1 MILTPQALIALMP
14 IILMAATVVVV
25 MLTIAWRRNHRL
37 TAILSAAGQLMA
49 LLSLAP
55 VLNVMPQPVTAL
67 LIMDSYAVFYMGLM
81 LVSGLAGTFLFYGY
95 IDRFQGNREELYLL
109 LLMATLGAMVLVASN
124 DFVSL
129 FLGLELMTLSLFGM
143 VAYPVRQRR
152 ALEAAIKYLILSAV
166 ASAVMLFGIALLY
179 AELGTMELP
188 KISGLLPDPDG
199 PRNLMLLAGG
209 AMIMVGFGFKLSLV
223 PFHAWTPDV
232 YEGAPAPV
240 TGFLATVSKGAVLA
254 LALRYFISSGAY
266 QYDSL
271 VLGLSLAAVLSIL
284 VGNWLALMQQNVKRI
299 LAYSSIAHFGYVLV
313 GMIAAGPLGIEATS
327 IYIVTYFVTTLGA
340 FGVVGLLSTP
350 MGDRDADQL
359 WDYRGMFW
367 RRPFLTGA
375 FTVALLSLAGIPFT
389 AGFIGKLYVVAAGVD
404 QKLWVLLAAVVAGS
418 AIGLFYYL
426 RVMVTLYLPST
437 TLRNARVALSWPQ
450 KIMGLATVILT
461 LVLVWMG
468 TYPQPLIAVTRAMMA
483 PLQ

>member
-1 MILTPQALIALMP
+1 MMNQQALIALMP
-14 IILMAATVVVV
+14 IILMAATTVVV
-25 MLTIAWRRNHRL
+25 MLAIAWRRNHRS
-37 TAILSAAGQLMA
+37 TAFLSAVGQLAA
-49 LLSLAP
+49 LASLAP
-55 VLNVMPQPVTAL
+55 VLNVMPQQVTAML
-67 LIMDSYAVFYMGLM
+67 VMDSYAVYYMGL
-81 LVSGLAGTFLFYGY
+81 LLASGLAGTFLFYGY
-95 IDRFQGNREELYLL
+95 IDKFQGNREELYLL

-129 FLGLELMTLSLFGM
+129 FLGLELMSLSLFAM
-143 VAYPVRQRR
+143 VGYPVRERR

-166 ASAVMLFGIALLY
+166 ASAILLFGIALVY
-179 AELGTMELP
+179 AELGTLELP
-188 KISGLLPDPDG
+188 KLARLLPDPQG

-223 PFHAWTPDV
+223 PFHLWTPDV

-254 LALRYFISSGAY
+254 LALRYFITSGVHV
-266 QYDSL
+266 YDSL
-271 VLGLSLAAVLSIL
+271 VMGLSLTALLSIM

-313 GMIAAGPLGIEATS
+313 GMIAAGPLGVETVS
-327 IYIVTYFVTTLGA
+327 IYLVTYFVTTLGA

-350 MGDRDADQL
+350 IGDRDADHL
-359 WDYRGMFW
+359 WDYRGLFW

-375 FTVALLSLAGIPFT
+375 FTVILLSLAGIPFT
-389 AGFIGKLYVVAAGVD
+389 AGFIGKFYVVAAGVE
-404 QKLWVLLAAVVAGS
+404 QGLWVLLAAVVAGS

-437 TLRNARVALSWPQ
+437 TTRNVRLELSWPQ
-450 KIMGLATVILT
+450 KVMGLAM
-461 LVLVWMG
+461 LVLTAALVFMG
-468 TYPQPLIAVTRAMMA
+468 TYPEPLIAVTRAMMA

>member
-1 MILTPQALIALMP
+1 MMTAQALIALMP

-25 MLTIAWRRNHRL
+25 MLVIAWQRNHRITAFL
-37 TAILSAAGQLMA
+37 TAGGQLLA
-49 LLSLAP
+49 LLSLGP
-55 VLNVMPQPVTAL
+55 VLNVMPQPVTAML
-67 LIMDSYAVFYMGLM
+67 VMDSYAVFYMGLM
-81 LVSGLAGTFLFYGY
+81 LASGLAGTFLFYGY

-143 VAYPVRQRR
+143 VAYPVRERR

-166 ASAVMLFGIALLY
+166 SSAFMLFGIALVY
-179 AELGTMELP
+179 AELGTFELP
-188 KISGLLPDPDG
+188 KISGLLPAPDG

-209 AMIMVGFGFKLSLV
+209 AMVMVGFGFKLSLV

-254 LALRYFISSGAY
+254 LALRYFITSGAHAY
-266 QYDSL
+266 PSL

-313 GMIAAGPLGIEATS
+313 GMIAAGPFGIEATS

-350 MGDRDADQL
+350 ISDRDADAL
-359 WDYRGMFW
+359 WDYRGLFW

-375 FTVALLSLAGIPFT
+375 FTVILLSLAGIPFT
-389 AGFIGKLYVVAAGVD
+389 AGFIGKLYIVAAGVD
-404 QKLWVLLAAVVAGS
+404 QKLWVLLAAVVIGS

-437 TLRNARVALSWPQ
+437 SARNPRLEQSWPQ
-450 KIMGLATVILT
+450 KIMGLATVVLT
-461 LVLVWMG
+461 LALVWMG
-468 TYPQPLIAVTRAMMA
+468 TYPAPLIAITRAMMA

>member
-1 MILTPQALIALMP
+1 MNLTPQALIALLP
-14 IILMAATVVVV
+14 IILMAATTVVV
-25 MLTIAWRRNHRL
+25 MLAIAWQRNHRL
-37 TAILSAAGQLMA
+37 TAFLTAAGQLAA

-55 VLNVMPQPVTAL
+55 VLNIAPQPVTAML
-67 LIMDSYAVFYMGLM
+67 VMDSYAVFYMGLM
-81 LVSGLAGTFLFYGY
+81 LASGLAGTFLFYGY
-95 IDRFQGNREELYLL
+95 IDKFQGNREELYLL
-109 LLMATLGAMVLVASN
+109 LLMATLGAMVLVASS
-124 DFVSL
+124 DFASL

-143 VAYPVRQRR
+143 VGYPVRERR
-152 ALEAAIKYLILSAV
+152 ALEAAIKYLALSAV
-166 ASAVMLFGIALLY
+166 ASAVLLFGIALVY
-179 AELGTMELP
+179 AELGTLELP
-188 KISGLLPDPDG
+188 KLAGLLPDPHG

-209 AMIMVGFGFKLSLV
+209 AMIMVGIGFKLSLV
-223 PFHAWTPDV
+223 PFHLWTPDV

-254 LALRYFISSGAY
+254 LALRYFITSGVGV
-266 QYDSL
+266 YDSL
-271 VLGLSLAAVLSIL
+271 VLGLSLTALLSIL

-313 GMIAAGPLGIEATS
+313 GMIAAGPFGVESVS
-327 IYIVTYFVTTLGA
+327 IYLVTYFVTTLGA

-359 WDYRGMFW
+359 WDYRGLFW

-375 FTVALLSLAGIPFT
+375 FTVILLSLAGIPFT
-389 AGFIGKLYVVAAGVD
+389 AGFIGKFYIVAAGVD
-404 QKLWVLLAAVVAGS
+404 QQLWLLLAAVVLGS

-437 TLRNARVALSWPQ
+437 TTRNLRLQLSWPQ
-450 KIMGLATVILT
+450 RIMGLAMIVLT
-461 LVLVWMG
+461 LMLVFMG
-468 TYPQPLIAVTRAMMA
+468 TYPEPLIAVTRTMMA

>member
-1 MILTPQALIALMP
+1 MTEQALIALLP
-14 IILMAATVVVV
+14 IMVMAATVVVV
-25 MLTIAWRRNHRL
+25 MLVIAWERNHRL
-37 TAILSAAGQLMA
+37 TAFLSAAGQLFA

-55 VLNVMPQPVTAL
+55 VLDVMPQPVTGML
-67 LIMDSYAVFYMGLM
+67 VMDSYAVFYMGLI
-81 LVSGLAGTFLFYGY
+81 LGSGLAGTFLFYGY
-95 IDRFQGNREELYLL
+95 IDKFQGNREELYLL

-143 VAYPVRQRR
+143 VAYPVRERR

-166 ASAVMLFGIALLY
+166 ASAVLLFGIALVY
-179 AELGTMELP
+179 AELGTLQLP
-188 KISGLLPDPDG
+188 MLAQLLPDPHG

-223 PFHAWTPDV
+223 PFHLWTPDV

-254 LALRYFISSGAY
+254 LALRYFITSGVHV
-266 QYDSL
+266 YDSL
-271 VLGLSLAAVLSIL
+271 VLGLSLTALLSIM

-313 GMIAAGPLGIEATS
+313 GMIAAGPFGVESVS
-327 IYIVTYFVTTLGA
+327 IYLVTYFVTTLGA

-350 MGDRDADQL
+350 ISDRDADQL
-359 WDYRGMFW
+359 WDYRGLFW

-375 FTVALLSLAGIPFT
+375 FTVILLSLAGIPFT
-389 AGFIGKLYVVAAGVD
+389 AGFIGKFYIVAAGVD
-404 QKLWVLLAAVVAGS
+404 QGLWVLLAAVVVGS

-426 RVMVTLYLPST
+426 RIMVTLYLPST
-437 TLRNARVALSWPQ
+437 STHNLRLELSWPQ
-450 KIMGLATVILT
+450 KIMGLAMIVLTIT
-461 LVLVWMG
+461 LVFMG
-468 TYPQPLIAVTRAMMA
+468 TYPEPLIAVTRVMMA